1 MSFLRDEELGQV
13 SSDTS
18 SDGSDVGEETRQQED
33 NSHDQEDTDSE
44 EEEEFGWREGDEA
57 KTRELAR
64 EVLQKT
70 LPLQRYKFLK
80 VRFRMIFRRFVLF
93 GGSVLNSKLNPKFF
107 FRKNGFLSF
116 CSFIY
121 VPSSIQFRYAVLLIR
136 NPVPF

>member
-18 SDGSDVGEETRQQED
+18 SDGSDVGEETRQQEG

-44 EEEEFGWREGDEA
+44 EEEELGWREGDEA

-80 VRFRMIFRRFVLF
+80 VRFRMLFRRFVLF
-93 GGSVLNSKLNPKFF
+93 YRSWKCPHIKS
-107 FRKNGFLSF
+107 R
-116 CSFIY
+116 CSI
-121 VPSSIQFRYAVLLIR
+121 
-136 NPVPF
+136 

>member
-13 SSDTS
+13 SIDTS
-18 SDGSDVGEETRQQED
+18 SDGSDVGDETRQQEGN

-70 LPLQRYKFLK
+70 LPLQRYQFLK
-80 VRFRMIFRRFVLF
+80 VRFRMHYRRFVLF
-93 GGSVLNSKLNPKFF
+93 Y
-107 FRKNGFLSF
+107 
-116 CSFIY
+116 CSWKCLH
-121 VPSSIQFRYAVLLIR
+121 RNLAVLYGTVVRQIKSK
-136 NPVPF
+136 VFC